1 MKYQVLQEIYFSPR
15 VRVEKV
21 RAQHDNQTYIQKT
34 FLQNKNEALNA
45 IKVLNQTK
53 NQFILNVIE
62 YFEND
67 EEQLVMIQEYCD
79 QGDLKT
85 FTMQHIGFKMQESII
100 WSILLQLAYGILEL
114 NEMGYQHRC
123 LIPENIFLL
132 GRTDGYQ
139 IRITDFTKASKQTLY
154 IYKFVYFCLDSQLIC
169 HNTNRN
175 LIYYLGSQQL
185 NNNQSYNLF
194 PICNRLKN
202 ISFNFNSI
210 KYSQDCVKLLS
221 SQCYKKKIILSDH
234 PPYLEIFM
242 KYNNFISLTWMRYNI
257 RVDITTQSIN
267 FFSCIVW
274 DFYNKFL

>member
-1 MKYQVLQEIYFSPR
+1 MYNIEKTFFSYYKLVILDFNLYQVLQEVYFSPR

-45 IKVLNQTK
+45 IKVLNQTT

-79 QGDLKT
+79 QGDLKRLP
-85 FTMQHIGFKMQESII
+85 QSII

-139 IRITDFTKASKQTLY
+139 IRITDFTKASKQTLCQAPCPP
-154 IYKFVYFCLDSQLIC
+154 VYLPYEYYFSGQYTQKSHIWQLGHILYFMM
-169 HNTNRN
+169 TQK
-175 LIYYLGSQQL
+175 L
-185 NNNQSYNLF
+185 LF
-194 PICNRLKN
+194 PITSLESQVKEQLRRGKVQTN
-202 ISFNFNSI
+202 IGISNPIDNCFYYKQKTPFESI
-210 KYSQDCVKLLS
+210 
-221 SQCYKKKIILSDH
+221 
-234 PPYLEIFM
+234 
-242 KYNNFISLTWMRYNI
+242 
-257 RVDITTQSIN
+257 
-267 FFSCIVW
+267 
-274 DFYNKFL
+274 